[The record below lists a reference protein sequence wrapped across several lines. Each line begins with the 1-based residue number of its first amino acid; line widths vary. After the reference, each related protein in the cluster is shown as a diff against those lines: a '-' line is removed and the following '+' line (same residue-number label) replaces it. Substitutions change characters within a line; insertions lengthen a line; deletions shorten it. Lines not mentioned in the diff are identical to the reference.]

1 MLLYY
6 WVILLILI
14 ISILLGI
21 FILIFSRLIH
31 PKKKT
36 PEKLLPYECGV
47 DPETKTEDRYSIRY
61 YLIALL
67 FIIFEVETIFLF
79 PWAVLYEKLALF
91 GLIEMFIF
99 LGILI
104 IGYFYIWKTGALKYG
119 GE

>member
-1 MLLYY
+1 MQSY
-6 WVILLILI
+6 WFIFLILA
-14 ISILLGI
+14 ISIGLSI
-21 FILIFSRLIH
+21 IILVLSKLIH
-31 PKKKT
+31 PKNKT
-36 PEKLLPYECGV
+36 QEKLTLYECGL
-47 DPETKTEDRYSIRY
+47 DPETETKDRYSIRY